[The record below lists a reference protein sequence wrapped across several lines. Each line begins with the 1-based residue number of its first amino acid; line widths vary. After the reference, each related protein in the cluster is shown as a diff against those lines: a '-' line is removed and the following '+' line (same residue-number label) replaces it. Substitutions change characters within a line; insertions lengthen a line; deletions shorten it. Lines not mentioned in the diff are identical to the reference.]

1 MKSFSFWCSEHY
13 KTLLLGVIA
22 TVLLCLT
29 VFQFVS
35 KRKGDSLQEFLRT
48 DLAFQKWITSSE
60 NDLQSFQK
68 VLHGLNRHPELH
80 AKLDAQIVQ
89 HVLYTK
95 QNTEPFAKF
104 FSSKQK
110 SSGALQ
116 YYALFGDTAFLIA
129 QKKWKEALDSANL
142 LKKQMD
148 EGGVLS
154 EKKAFGPTLY
164 SFNLLRIANLQK
176 QLGLT
181 KDERLSWNE
190 LKAFVGWQDKP
201 EKTRAHHDVGLLLE
215 KGFQENQFSLKDY
228 IFYREKALQASL

>member
-1 MKSFSFWCSEHY
+1 MKDFLFWCSERY
-13 KTLLLGVIA
+13 KTILLGSIA
-22 TVLLCLT
+22 TIVLCLT
-29 VFQFVS
+29 IFQFVS
-35 KRKGDSLQEFLRT
+35 KREGDSLQEFLRT

-60 NDLQSFQK
+60 NDLQSLQK
-68 VLHGLNRHPELH
+68 VRHGLDRHPELH
-80 AKLDAQIVQ
+80 AKLDAQIAQ

-95 QNTEPFAKF
+95 QDSESFTKF

-116 YYALFGDTAFLIA
+116 YYTFFGDTALLIA

-148 EGGVLS
+148 EDILLR
-154 EKKAFGPTLY
+154 EKKAFGATLY
-164 SFNLLRIANLQK
+164 GFNLLRIANLQK

-181 KDERLSWNE
+181 REERLSWNE
-190 LKAFVGWQDKP
+190 LKAFVGWQEKP

-215 KGFQENQFSLKDY
+215 KSFQENQFSLKDY
-228 IFYREKALQASL
+228 ISYREKTLQASL